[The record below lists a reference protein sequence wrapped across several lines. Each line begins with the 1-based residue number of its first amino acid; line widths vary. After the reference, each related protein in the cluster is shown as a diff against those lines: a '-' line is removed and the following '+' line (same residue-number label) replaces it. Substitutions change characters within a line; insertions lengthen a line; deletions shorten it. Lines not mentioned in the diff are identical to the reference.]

1 LGIPDFIWFEHMD
14 YEAIVLGGGP
24 AGSTAAAF
32 LARAG
37 HRVLVLEKERFP
49 RFHIGESLLPYN
61 QPIFEEL
68 GVTSALERAGFPRK
82 YGAQFHL
89 GNDARH
95 RRFEFRQG
103 RFTRFTETWQ
113 VERAVFDEI
122 LLRNAQQCGA
132 EAREGWAALRF
143 GRDAAGVWVEA
154 AREGGGPPERLRGA
168 FLIDATGRGNFTG
181 NQEGLRVVHPQLKKV
196 AIFGHFEGVRR
207 DRGDAGGDTVII
219 RLAREWFW
227 MIPIG
232 AEKTSVG
239 LVLDQETLAQAGE
252 PPEAVFDR
260 FLAQARPLQRRMTR
274 ARRVG
279 PLRTA
284 SDFSYHNQRL
294 TGPRLLRVGDA
305 AGFMDPIFS
314 AGVFLAMRSGKL
326 AAETVRAAL
335 KEGNDGRR
343 LLAEYERKIWRGMH
357 FYWRMVE
364 GFYTTPFLEI
374 FMEPR
379 ENFSLV
385 SAVNAVLAG
394 EVEGGWKLRWRLEL
408 FFALVRLQRRWALTP
423 RISFDSA
430 AAPDPFAFL
439 SRGFPEQAQR

>member
-1 LGIPDFIWFEHMD
+1 MD
-14 YEAIVLGGGP
+14 YDAIVLGGGP

-32 LARAG
+32 LAKAG
-37 HRVLVLEKERFP
+37 QRVLVLEKERFP

-61 QPIFEEL
+61 QPILEEL
-68 GVTSALERAGFPRK
+68 GVVPALERAGFPRK

-103 RFTRFTETWQ
+103 RFTRYTETWQ

-122 LLRNAQQCGA
+122 LLRNAQRCGA
-132 EAREGWAALRF
+132 EVREGWAALRY
-143 GRDAAGVWVEA
+143 GQEARGVWVEA
-154 AREGGGPPERLRGA
+154 AGEPGGPLQRFGGA

-196 AIFGHFEGVRR
+196 ALFGHYEGVRR
-207 DRGDAGGDTVII
+207 DRGEAGGDTVII
-219 RLAREWFW
+219 RLARAWFW
-227 MIPIG
+227 LIPIG
-232 AEKTSVG
+232 ADKTSVG
-239 LVLDQETLAQAGE
+239 LVVDQETLAQTGE
-252 PPEAVFDR
+252 APEAVFDH
-260 FLAQARPLQRRMTR
+260 FLAQARPLQRRMAQ

-284 SDFSYHNQRL
+284 SDFSYHNRRL
-294 TGPRLLRVGDA
+294 VGPRVLRAGDA

-326 AAETVRAAL
+326 AAETVREAL
-335 KEGNDGRR
+335 KQGDDGRH
-343 LLAEYERKIWRGMH
+343 LLVSYERALWRSMR

-394 EVEGGWKLRWRLEL
+394 EVEGGWKLRWRLEV

-423 RISFDSA
+423 RITFDPA

-439 SRGFPEQAQR
+439 RRGIPGQALK

>member
-1 LGIPDFIWFEHMD
+1 MD

-24 AGSTAAAF
+24 AGSTAAAL

-37 HRVLVLEKERFP
+37 QRVLVLEKERFP

-61 QPIFEEL
+61 QAIFAEL
-68 GVTSALERAGFPRK
+68 GVVPALEAAGFPRK

-89 GNDARH
+89 GNDTRH

-103 RFTRFTETWQ
+103 RFTRYTETWQ
-113 VERAVFDEI
+113 VERAVFDE
-122 LLRNAQQCGA
+122 LLLNNARRWGS
-132 EAREGWAALRF
+132 EVREGWAALRCGLDER
-143 GRDAAGVWVEA
+143 GRWVEA
-154 AREGGGPPERLRGA
+154 AEITGGKPVRLHAA
-168 FLIDATGRGNFTG
+168 FVVDATGRANFTG

-196 AIFGHFEGVRR
+196 AIFAHFHGVRR
-207 DRGDAGGDTVII
+207 DRGEAAGDTVII
-219 RLAREWFW
+219 RLARGWFW
-227 MIPIG
+227 LIPIG

-239 LVLDQETLAQAGE
+239 LVMDQEDLARAGE
-252 PPEAVFDR
+252 PPERVFER
-260 FLAQARPLQRRMTR
+260 HLSQARPLQRRMER
-274 ARRVG
+274 AERVG
-279 PLRTA
+279 PWRTT
-284 SDFSYHNQRL
+284 SDFSYYNRRL
-294 TGPRLLRVGDA
+294 VGPRLLRTGDA

-326 AAETVRAAL
+326 AAAAVQEAL
-335 KEGNDGRR
+335 KQGTDGRF
-343 LLAEYERKIWRGMH
+343 LLAHYEREIWRSMR

-423 RISFDSA
+423 RINFDAST
-430 AAPDPFAFL
+430 APDPFAFL
-439 SRGFPEQAQR
+439 SRGFPQKAMK